1 MLLTAFKPTLSSTA
15 TNNNKHQ
22 PTNASIQTTTK
33 MPFKVYTASQ
43 TNKNHQSTENIDS
56 TINSRSE
63 SAADKDEMISSPV
76 VVKKEGGDK
85 IKFDGGNKDVDVGNE
100 SEDDDSVQFMADTKG
115 EKLKTGAGSDS
126 DDSVQMVV
134 AGSSTGG
141 GVKQKPA
148 DGNESVEMVVADIST
163 GDGDGD
169 KPKAADGDESVEILS
184 DTVPCCKWRSTIGL
198 KGNCSTDKKH
208 MKDSVAKK
216 KVEAK
221 YKVVKPR
228 KVNVEESKV
237 SNNFTFKTF

>member
-1 MLLTAFKPTLSSTA
+1 
-15 TNNNKHQ
+15 
-22 PTNASIQTTTK
+22 

-169 KPKAADGDESVEILS
+169 KPKTADGDDSVEMVVADISTGDGDGDKPKAADGDESVEILS